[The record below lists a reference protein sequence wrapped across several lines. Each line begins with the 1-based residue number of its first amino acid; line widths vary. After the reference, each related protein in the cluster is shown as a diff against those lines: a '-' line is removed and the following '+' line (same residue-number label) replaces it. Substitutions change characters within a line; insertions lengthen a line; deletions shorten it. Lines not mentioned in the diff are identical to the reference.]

1 MSLKV
6 KGLLFS
12 GPYELTGTTVRH
24 NHSPVVYIVVD
35 KAGEAW
41 DPKYTAIYTDET
53 AGKTVVFK
61 DHPELNN
68 WLKAA
73 KGTVSLYFYSPEPGS
88 PDVAAQRQSVVR
100 MLNAELPVA
109 INH

>member
-12 GPYELTGTTVRH
+12 GPYELDGTTVRH

-35 KAGEAW
+35 KSGEAW
-41 DPKYTAIYTDET
+41 DPRYTAIYVDET
-53 AGKTVVFK
+53 GGKTVVFK
-61 DHPELNN
+61 EHPELNN
-68 WLKAA
+68 WQNAA
-73 KGTVSLYFYSPEPGS
+73 KGKVSLYFYTPEPGS
-88 PDVAAQRQSVVR
+88 PDVVAIRQSVVS
-100 MLNAELPVA
+100 MINAELPMA

>member
-12 GPYELTGTTVRH
+12 GPYELTATTVRH
-24 NHSPVVYIVVD
+24 NHSPVVYIVVE
-35 KAGEAW
+35 KGGEAW
-41 DPKYTAIYTDET
+41 DPKYTAIYAGET

-68 WLKAA
+68 WLNAA
-73 KGTVSLYFYSPEPGS
+73 KGAVSLYFYTPEPGS
-88 PDVAAQRQSVVR
+88 PDVAAQRQSVVS